1 MIADLFDPRAFA
13 QVKIELNQS
22 LKKMLRQLHETAEI
36 PEIPVPTEL
45 NGELRPYQQLGLNWL
60 VFLRQFGFG
69 ACLADD
75 MGLGKTIQLIA
86 YLLHVKNVEKPSIS
100 YPYRLPNICPR
111 QLAKRT

>member
-1 MIADLFDPRAFA
+1 
-13 QVKIELNQS
+13 
-22 LKKMLRQLHETAEI
+22 MLRQLHETAEI
-36 PEIPVPTEL
+36 PETPVPNEL

-86 YLLHVKNVEKPSIS
+86 YLLHVKNVEAASNS
-100 YPYRLPNICPR
+100 FTDRLPYFCPW
-111 QLAKRT
+111 QLAKRA